1 MFPPVLESRPDSHL
15 VWSNPYYIPD
25 KMYHLRSTG
34 GPPSKKK
41 IKYYLYYKNKV
52 ISLCTQLND
61 NIMAHYL
68 FSQDQDM
75 IVATFDK
82 FDREQIKKEIIEYL
96 KVCPLDTVEHCRDF
110 TKTELKRFYGYQ
122 ILNVYRVNPKNK
134 KVSLIV
140 TRGKKEYYRSIEK

>member
-1 MFPPVLESRPDSHL
+1 
-15 VWSNPYYIPD
+15 
-25 KMYHLRSTG
+25 
-34 GPPSKKK
+34 
-41 IKYYLYYKNKV
+41 
-52 ISLCTQLND
+52 
-61 NIMAHYL
+61 MAHYL

-110 TKTELKRFYGYQ
+110 SKTELKRFYGYQ

-134 KVSLIV
+134 KVSLII